1 MARIH
6 RDIQKKRGS
15 AMGPLMRA
23 ACAATLAM
31 TLWLQAADATAQ
43 TTAQDSAMPA
53 AATPAAAATP
63 PLAPTVVAQA
73 SDAPNATAS
82 PAAATAAKPAING
95 ADTAW
100 MLIST
105 VLVLLMT
112 IPGIILFYGGML
124 RTKNALSIVAHTLA
138 ATALITVLW
147 AMCGYSIAFTAGNGY
162 FGDLSRLFANGL
174 IGKNVGAHAAAPTI
188 PESVFFLFQLSFAI
202 ITFALI
208 LGATAERMRLGATVA
223 FAALW
228 SVLVYSPIAH
238 WVWHPTGWL
247 AKMGHMDF
255 AGGTVVH
262 IASGASALVAA
273 WVLGPRRGFGKEPMV
288 PYNLMITVLGAGLLW
303 AGWFGFNAGSAFEAS
318 TRAAGALLATQVA
331 ACSGAMFWGLCEYVR
346 RGQWSVLGS
355 FTGAI
360 AGLIGVTPASGY
372 VGIDGALI
380 IGAVTGAVCF
390 FSVVYFKARTGIDDS
405 LDVFAL
411 HGVGGLVGTLMTPLM
426 ATVAV
431 APITAT
437 VWTNALG
444 ALAVMAYAG
453 AATWIILTLISLV
466 MNLRVDAESEK
477 VGLDVAQHG
486 EMLAPNA

>member
-1 MARIH
+1 MPTR
-6 RDIQKKRGS
+6 
-15 AMGPLMRA
+15 PV
-23 ACAATLAM
+23 CAAGRRVEPPASVP
-31 TLWLQAADATAQ
+31 
-43 TTAQDSAMPA
+43 SASGPR
-53 AATPAAAATP
+53 P
-63 PLAPTVVAQA
+63 
-73 SDAPNATAS
+73 
-82 PAAATAAKPAING
+82 AATAATAAPAAAPAAAPKVDKG
-95 ADTAW
+95 DTTW
-100 MLIST
+100 MMVAT
-105 VLVLLMT
+105 ALVILMT
-112 IPGIILFYGGML
+112 IPGLALFYAGMV
-124 RTKNALSIVAHTLA
+124 RSKNTLS
-138 ATALITVLW
+138 VLMQVFVTFCVIAVVW
-147 AMCGYSIAFTAGNGY
+147 VIYGYSIAFTNGNPY
-162 FGDLSRLFANGL
+162 FGDFTRLFAHGL
-174 IGKNVGAHAAAPTI
+174 IGKNVGVHVAAPTI

-208 LGATAERMRLGATVA
+208 LGATAERMRLGVTVA
-223 FAALW
+223 FATLW
-228 SVLVYSPIAH
+228 SVLVYAPVAH
-238 WVWHPTGWL
+238 WIWHPNGWL

-273 WVLGPRRGFGKEPMV
+273 IVLGPRRGFGKEPMV

-331 ACSGAMFWGLCEYVR
+331 ACAGAMFWGLCEYVR

-360 AGLIGVTPASGY
+360 AGLVGVTPASGF

-380 IGAVTGAVCF
+380 IGSVTSVVCF
-390 FSVVYFKARTGIDDS
+390 FAVVHFKARTGIDDS

-411 HGVGGLVGTLMTPLM
+411 HGVGGLVGTLLTPVL
-426 ATVAV
+426 ATAAV

-444 ALAVMAYAG
+444 AMTVMLYAG
-453 AATWIILTLISLV
+453 AATWLILKLIGVVLK
-466 MNLRVDAESEK
+466 LRVDAESEK

>member
-1 MARIH
+1 
-6 RDIQKKRGS
+6 
-15 AMGPLMRA
+15 
-23 ACAATLAM
+23 
-31 TLWLQAADATAQ
+31 
-43 TTAQDSAMPA
+43 
-53 AATPAAAATP
+53 
-63 PLAPTVVAQA
+63 
-73 SDAPNATAS
+73 
-82 PAAATAAKPAING
+82 
-95 ADTAW
+95 
-100 MLIST
+100 
-105 VLVLLMT
+105 
-112 IPGIILFYGGML
+112 
-124 RTKNALSIVAHTLA
+124 
-138 ATALITVLW
+138 
-147 AMCGYSIAFTAGNGY
+147 
-162 FGDLSRLFANGL
+162 
-174 IGKNVGAHAAAPTI
+174 
-188 PESVFFLFQLSFAI
+188 
-202 ITFALI
+202 
-208 LGATAERMRLGATVA
+208 
-223 FAALW
+223 
-228 SVLVYSPIAH
+228 
-238 WVWHPTGWL
+238 
-247 AKMGHMDF
+247 
-255 AGGTVVH
+255 
-262 IASGASALVAA
+262 
-273 WVLGPRRGFGKEPMV
+273 
-288 PYNLMITVLGAGLLW
+288 MITVLGAGLLW

-331 ACSGAMFWGLCEYVR
+331 ACSGAMFWGLCEYMR

-380 IGAVTGAVCF
+380 IGAFTGAVCF

-426 ATVAV
+426 ATAAV

>member
-1 MARIH
+1 MATTRI
-6 RDIQKKRGS
+6 
-15 AMGPLMRA
+15 LMRSARAVSLAMVLWLHAGA
-23 ACAATLAM
+23 ALAQTAATDG
-31 TLWLQAADATAQ
+31 AA
-43 TTAQDSAMPA
+43 PA
-53 AATPAAAATP
+53 AQPTAPATQAPAP
-63 PLAPTVVAQA
+63 VSTVVAQA
-73 SDAPNATAS
+73 ATAEPAAPPNASVAAKAS
-82 PAAATAAKPAING
+82 PING

-138 ATALITVLW
+138 ATALITVMW
-147 AMCGYSIAFTAGNGY
+147 ALCGYSIAFTNGNPY
-162 FGDLSRLFANGL
+162 FGDFTRLFANGL
-174 IGKNVGAHAAAPTI
+174 IGKNVGVHVAAPTI

-208 LGATAERMRLGATVA
+208 LGATAERMRLGVTVA
-223 FAALW
+223 FATLW
-228 SVLVYSPIAH
+228 SVVVYAPVAH
-238 WVWHPTGWL
+238 WIWHPNGWL

-262 IASGASALVAA
+262 IASGISGLVAA
-273 WVLGPRRGFGKEPMV
+273 IVLGPRRGFGKEPMV
-288 PYNLMITVLGAGLLW
+288 PYNLMITVIGAGLLW

-331 ACSGAMFWGLCEYVR
+331 ACAGAMFWGLCEYVR

-355 FTGAI
+355 LTGAI

-380 IGAVTGAVCF
+380 IGAVTGVVCF
-390 FSVVYFKARTGIDDS
+390 FAVVHFKAKTGIDDS

-411 HGVGGLVGTLMTPLM
+411 HGVGGLVGTLMTPVM
-426 ATVAV
+426 ATAAV

-444 ALAVMAYAG
+444 ALTVMAYAG
-453 AATWIILTLISLV
+453 GATWVILKLISVVLP
-466 MNLRVDAESEK
+466 LRVDAESEK